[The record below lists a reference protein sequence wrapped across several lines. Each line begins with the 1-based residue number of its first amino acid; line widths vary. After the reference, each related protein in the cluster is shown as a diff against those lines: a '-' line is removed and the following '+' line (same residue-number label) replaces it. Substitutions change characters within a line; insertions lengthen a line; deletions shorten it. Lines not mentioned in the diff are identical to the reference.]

1 MVWRPIVE
9 TVVVLMFYLPPFVQ
23 AIAALYLVQSV
34 VRRRFHRREA
44 ILCFLVVWSALFY
57 LQVLIRSDFNH
68 LVITLPPFFLLTA
81 FGWSIVREKIADYRN
96 VNIALSAAFAGLAAL
111 LLWLVHSFALPDV
124 TRANEE
130 LKLARGGVHIEQ
142 ARAVADFVQRLQ
154 ADVPPDR
161 SMLALPYQPMF
172 YFLCEPRNPT
182 RWNYLWPGDQ
192 SAQDHERLIDE
203 AERDPPAVVLLGQER
218 EVAAFAPTI
227 IEYLRVHYLW
237 SGNVG
242 DIGIYVRF

>member
-1 MVWRPIVE
+1 M
-9 TVVVLMFYLPPFVQ
+9 
-23 AIAALYLVQSV
+23 
-34 VRRRFHRREA
+34 
-44 ILCFLVVWSALFY
+44 
-57 LQVLIRSDFNH
+57 
-68 LVITLPPFFLLTA
+68 TLPPFFLLTA

-111 LLWLVHSFALPDV
+111 LLWLVHSFALPDE

-130 LKLARGGVHIEQ
+130 LKLARGGVRIEQ

-172 YFLCEPRNPT
+172 YFLCERRNPT

-192 SAQDHERLIDE
+192 TAQDHEHLIEE
-203 AERDPPAVVLLGQER
+203 AERDPPAVVLLGQQR
-218 EVAAFAPTI
+218 EVAAFAPAI
-227 IEYLRVHYLW
+227 IDYLRAQYLW
-237 SGNVG
+237 TGNVG
-242 DIGIYVRF
+242 DVGIYVRF